1 MSIYLDN
8 PDLAP
13 DSDFEPGAH
22 RHLVVGNKGRLLD
35 SRRTPV
41 SVVEVRV
48 AVGTFVI
55 RIDDFEDK
63 GVEAARPAQPV

>member
-22 RHLVVGNKGRLLD
+22 RHLVVSNKGRLLD

-48 AVGTFVI
+48 AVGTPVP
-55 RIDDFEDK
+55 R
-63 GVEAARPAQPV
+63 RPRAPYTVNPCLSSGSS